1 MDKSKLLALLFS
13 YVFAANASA
22 QGQISAAMGS
32 RTSIKA
38 FSDAEGT
45 QELTPVIVKDITFP
59 MTVYEVSDQGFVRVK
74 INGQQVWLDRK
85 QVKMA
90 PETLE
95 ASCLTVNQA
104 NAKLVS
110 GGIRGANSGCK

>member
-1 MDKSKLLALLFS
+1 MTLLLLC
-13 YVFAANASA
+13 VLAANVSA
-22 QGQISAAMGS
+22 IERIEAAMGS

-38 FSDAEGT
+38 FSDAEGK
-45 QELTPVIVKDITFP
+45 QELVPVSIKDVLVSP
-59 MTVYEVSDQGFVRVK
+59 EVYEISDQGFVRVK
-74 INGQQVWLDRK
+74 VNGQQVWLDRK
-85 QVKMA
+85 QLKIK

-110 GGIRGANSGCK
+110 GGIRGANEGCK